1 MKNPF
6 KIGEKKQYKYKVQSK
21 DFAYFEEEGLIHPVL
36 STFTIAR
43 CAEWVCRLFVHE
55 MKEEGEEGVGVM
67 VSVNHHSP
75 ALENE
80 IVIFTAE
87 LTDVER
93 NKVVCQWNAKVQE
106 RLIASG
112 EQVQKIVNVKKFYE
126 TLANLK

>member
-6 KIGEKKQYKYKVQSK
+6 QWGDKKIYEYKVQPK
-21 DFAYFEEEGLIHPVL
+21 DFAAFDEEGLIHPVL
-36 STFTIAR
+36 STFTIAK

-67 VSVNHHSP
+67 VSVNHHAP

-87 LTDVER
+87 LVAVEK
-93 NKVVCQWNAKVQE
+93 NKVICQWNAKVKD

-112 EQVQKIVNVKKFYE
+112 EQVQKIVMVKKFYE

>member
-6 KIGEKKQYKYKVQSK
+6 QVGDKKTYEYKVK
-21 DFAYFEEEGLIHPVL
+21 PEDFASFEGEGLIHPVL
-36 STFTIAR
+36 STFRIAQ

-67 VSVNHHSP
+67 VSVQHHAP

-80 IVIFTAE
+80 TVLFTAE
-87 LTDVER
+87 LMNVEK
-93 NKVVCQWNAKVQE
+93 NKVLCQWNAKVHD

-112 EQVQKIVNVKKFYE
+112 EQIQKIINKKKFYE
-126 TLANLK
+126 TLAHLR